1 MPGGAGPRGAP
12 GPEEVLLDQNHVT
25 HELGIKD
32 CTYLMM
38 GQMKVSADQTLL
50 AFTLDTTGDEV
61 TPCAPMV
68 LRQLELFPPRSK
80 LALLA

>member
-1 MPGGAGPRGAP
+1 
-12 GPEEVLLDQNHVT
+12 
-25 HELGIKD
+25 
-32 CTYLMM
+32 MM

-61 TPCAPMV
+61 TASAPMV
-68 LRQLELFPPRSK
+68 LHHLLLLPPSSK

>member
-61 TPCAPMV
+61 TASAPCTHGTAP
-68 LRQLELFPPRSK
+68 
-80 LALLA
+80 A